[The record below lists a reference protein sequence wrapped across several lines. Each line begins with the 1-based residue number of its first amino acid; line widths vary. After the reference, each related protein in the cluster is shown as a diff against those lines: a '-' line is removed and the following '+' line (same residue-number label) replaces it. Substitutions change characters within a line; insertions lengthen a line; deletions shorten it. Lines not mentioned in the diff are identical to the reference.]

1 MKVMTIPTGVVLA
14 FSATMAVVLGVVC
27 LMMGFNLDAAP
38 GLRGEWPMLLAA
50 AGAFAVA
57 TVVAGVAWFSL
68 RRGWALWPV
77 FQGLMWSVVA
87 LIGMAIQRGLS
98 G

>member
-1 MKVMTIPTGVVLA
+1 MEGSWGDEARIVESV
-14 FSATMAVVLGVVC
+14 
-27 LMMGFNLDAAP
+27 DAAARLADTEP
-38 GLRGEWPMLLAA
+38 DWRPAAGDVILLAA